1 MTGMSY
7 ICDESPKRGI
17 CQPTRY
23 PQCVFKVKN
32 ERIAIIPV
40 FISSF
45 DEPLMVVVEIG
56 SGLIKN
62 KKANINKVVT
72 MYPKSNLED
81 YLEKM
86 NSTDI
91 LYRAKKETT
100 GT

>member
-1 MTGMSY
+1 
-7 ICDESPKRGI
+7 
-17 CQPTRY
+17 
-23 PQCVFKVKN
+23 
-32 ERIAIIPV
+32 
-40 FISSF
+40 
-45 DEPLMVVVEIG
+45 MVVVEIG

-72 MYPKSNLED
+72 IYPKSNLED

-91 LYRAKKETT
+91 LYKTKKETT